1 MEVQLYVLLFFA
13 KVMCSSPDSLVFLF
27 LLEIVE
33 MSFGPQGRKNLN
45 FYHMTL
51 NQ

>member
-27 LLEIVE
+27 LLEIIKCLLGLRE
-33 MSFGPQGRKNLN
+33 GK
-45 FYHMTL
+45 T
-51 NQ
+51 